1 MAPVVANLP
10 GAAPA
15 APARPVA
22 RKPWWSPRARAGES
36 EGRGLMLPIAVFMAL
51 FVILPIIRLF
61 WDAITTEKGRLT
73 AEFFRSFMT
82 DPYFYKAL
90 FNSLTLGAAT
100 VVTTSVVG
108 FLVAYLIVRYEFP
121 GRRLYSYL
129 SFIPTIMPPLVGV
142 MGFVFILGR
151 SGSINTLLMDVFGFL
166 RPVNFIYGWHGIL
179 LVETLHL
186 FPLITVNVVDALQ
199 KIDAS
204 LEEAAESIGS
214 TGLEKV
220 FRITLPLTTPGFIT
234 GGLLVFIW
242 AFADFATPLV
252 VGVQDLLA
260 PQAYLNIVQYV
271 DNRLFK
277 MGIASAAIM
286 VLFAIVFLVV
296 AKRYVAVK
304 DYSTLSYR
312 SVERQR
318 IRGIA
323 LWAVEIFLSVLLL
336 LSFVPYLGVTLAA
349 FSKGW
354 ALTVL
359 PTKFTLEH
367 FARVMFETPKY
378 IINTFVYCGL
388 AVLICILVGVPIAWV
403 LARTKAKG
411 RGMLDSL
418 VTLVLA
424 LPGTALGI
432 GYVRAFHQPLP
443 GLAVALTDL
452 WVIIPLVLAV
462 RRLPYTVRST
472 FSSLLVVHRSLEE
485 AASSVGATGVRSF
498 VDITLP
504 LIWRGVFAGALFSFM
519 TSIQEA
525 AATILLSLPGHETMT
540 VGIFSFYTSGV
551 INQAAA
557 LGFILIV
564 AGAAA
569 LFAVNSLAET
579 GGQTGGFFG

>member
-1 MAPVVANLP
+1 MSGVSTSV
-10 GAAPA
+10 PA
-15 APARPVA
+15 
-22 RKPWWSPRARAGES
+22 
-36 EGRGLMLPIAVFMAL
+36 GRGLWPAWLRRKPADRGGSSLMWPIGLFMATFVVLPIV
-51 FVILPIIRLF
+51 RLF
-61 WDAITTEKGRLT
+61 YDAFTTEGGRWT
-73 AEFFRSFMT
+73 AANFAGFFT
-82 DPYFYKAL
+82 DPFFYKAL

-100 VVTTSVVG
+100 VVSTSIIG

-151 SGSINTLLMDVFGFL
+151 SGSVNTLLMDYFGFL
-166 RPVNFIYGWHGIL
+166 RPINFMYGWHGIL

-186 FPLITVNVVDALQ
+186 FPLITVNVVDALK

-204 LEEAAESIGS
+204 LEEAADSIGS
-214 TGLEKV
+214 IGLEKV
-220 FRITLPLTTPGFIT
+220 LRITLPLTTPGFVT

-252 VGVQDLLA
+252 VGVHDLLA

-286 VLFAIVFLVV
+286 VLLAVVFLFV
-296 AKRYVAVK
+296 AKLYVAQK

-312 SVERQR
+312 PVERR
-318 IRGIA
+318 RLRGLA
-323 LWAVEIFLSVLLL
+323 LWVVEGFLALLLL
-336 LSFVPYLGVTLAA
+336 LSFIPYLGVALAA
-349 FSKGW
+349 FSRGW

-359 PTKFTLEH
+359 PTAYTLEH
-367 FARVMFETPKY
+367 FTRVIVETPRY
-378 IINTFVYCGL
+378 ITNTFLYCGL
-388 AVLICILVGVPIAWV
+388 AVLLCILVGIPIAWV
-403 LARTKAKG
+403 LARTRARG
-411 RGMLDSL
+411 REALDSL

-432 GYVRAFHQPLP
+432 GFIRAFNNPVP
-443 GLAVALTDL
+443 GFGVALADL
-452 WVIIPLVLAV
+452 WVIVPLVLAV

-485 AASSVGATGVRSF
+485 AAESVGASKARTF
-498 VDITLP
+498 VDVTLP
-504 LIWRGVFAGALFSFM
+504 LIWRGIFAGALFSFM

-525 AATILLSLPGHETMT
+525 AASLLVTLPGAETMT
-540 VGIFSFYTSGV
+540 VGIFAFYTSGV

-564 AGAAA
+564 AGALSLLAINRLAA
-569 LFAVNSLAET
+569 GS
-579 GGQTGGFFG
+579 GQAGGFFG